1 MSNDWVLVI
10 TRTDNHFIY
19 FFKDFI
25 YLAAQGSVVARDL
38 PSSLLHVGYLV
49 VARRIWFL
57 NWECGI
63 LASEPPGKSLILT
76 LKGEIA
82 VVEIQLHIIHTHT
95 HTHIS
100 YLCSYHNSYKQ

>member
-1 MSNDWVLVI
+1 M
-10 TRTDNHFIY
+10 
-19 FFKDFI
+19 
-25 YLAAQGSVVARDL
+25 
-38 PSSLLHVGYLV
+38 
-49 VARRIWFL
+49 ARRIWFL

-95 HTHIS
+95 HTHTSHTFVRTIIHIS
-100 YLCSYHNSYKQ
+100 SASQLGIVLFPTAFLYSRTFGNMWGQLFGYCSDWGCDSGI